1 MQALAHCMMPTLTFP
16 STALLCLI
24 LIHVIRGKKIGQL
37 SGQRSNFGSSFLI
50 STFNMMLKKKQ
61 ECKKKETTHNGEK
74 HRRGTIR
81 VAIKKGNL
89 KLVSPEK
96 LTLIC
101 L

>member
-50 STFNMMLKKKQ
+50 STFNMMLKKKTKNVR
-61 ECKKKETTHNGEK
+61 KKRLHIMERNTGEVPS
-74 HRRGTIR
+74 GW
-81 VAIKKGNL
+81 L
-89 KLVSPEK
+89 
-96 LTLIC
+96 
-101 L
+101 